1 MNSKVNFLFGYWLVF
16 QSLSVQSLC
25 LTIFRGLFYLFVW
38 FKLYFRH
45 FVAIGSIAISRVQK
59 KKLHLI

>member
-25 LTIFRGLFYLFVW
+25 LTIFRGFFLFVW

-45 FVAIGSIAISRVQK
+45 FVAIGSTAISRVQR